1 MGRTKGLVDVI
12 RKFREKFEVYDEAQG
27 GRVKLVG
34 VGTTAREGK
43 RERLRPIMELARE
56 EIGKMAS
63 DSNGSVRLRD
73 LLARMRTQRKNLDAD
88 ITKELSKDY
97 TLRKWTFF
105 ALFDDIFELKDRD
118 RAGGDV
124 RLKTARRRLTV
135 KRPPGPPRP
144 GGR

>member
-1 MGRTKGLVDVI
+1 M
-12 RKFREKFEVYDEAQG
+12 
-27 GRVKLVG
+27 
-34 VGTTAREGK
+34 
-43 RERLRPIMELARE
+43 
-56 EIGKMAS
+56 
-63 DSNGSVRLRD
+63 RLRD
-73 LLARMRTQRKNLDAD
+73 LLARMRTRRKNLDAD
-88 ITKELSKDY
+88 ITKELGKDY